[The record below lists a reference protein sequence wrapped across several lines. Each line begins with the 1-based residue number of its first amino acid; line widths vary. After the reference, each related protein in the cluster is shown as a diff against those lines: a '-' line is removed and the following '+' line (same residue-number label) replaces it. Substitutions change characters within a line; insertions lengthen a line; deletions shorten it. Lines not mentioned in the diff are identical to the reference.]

1 VAFERRSASIASA
14 GCGRHNHF
22 SHRSIDPSSSI
33 GANQRR
39 TASSHPSV
47 LFYSSA
53 QAMQASGQI
62 SIEGPVSMA
71 TQTYLGAV
79 AANTRADAI
88 LEQ

>member
-1 VAFERRSASIASA
+1 
-14 GCGRHNHF
+14 
-22 SHRSIDPSSSI
+22 
-33 GANQRR
+33 
-39 TASSHPSV
+39 V